1 MTPDPDFQVPTSSFE
16 AVKIAMKQDRNG
28 YILTLNVHP
37 DEVPNEIMRD
47 FVGARYQVVMVR
59 LNEQGEPLDRNAFR
73 DPVKAAGIL
82 CRDPQF
88 AEYLF
93 AQGQIEECS
102 KEHATE
108 WLKSECFIFSRAELR
123 DNKLACSRLWQ
134 IEEEYL
140 KWKNKN

>member
-1 MTPDPDFQVPTSSFE
+1 
-16 AVKIAMKQDRNG
+16 MKQDRNG

-59 LNEQGEPLDRNAFR
+59 LNEQGEPMDRNAFR

-82 CRDPQF
+82 CRDKKF
-88 AEYLF
+88 LEYLF
-93 AQGQIEECS
+93 KTDQIDELNE
-102 KEHATE
+102 KHASE
-108 WLKSECFIFSRAELR
+108 WLKSECFIFSRAELK
-123 DNKLACSRLWQ
+123 DNRLACSRLWE

-140 KWKNKN
+140 KWKAKN

>member
-1 MTPDPDFQVPTSSFE
+1 MTPDPDYQIPTSNFE
-16 AVKIAMKQDRNG
+16 AVKVAMKQDKTG
-28 YILTLNVHP
+28 YILTLSVHP

-59 LNEQGEPLDRNAFR
+59 LNEQGEPIDRNAFR

-82 CRDPQF
+82 CRDPMF
-88 AEYLF
+88 AKYLF
-93 AQGQIEECS
+93 NDGQIEVQD
-102 KEHATE
+102 KNQATE

-134 IEEEYL
+134 IEEEYN
-140 KWKNKN
+140 KWKTGN

>member
-1 MTPDPDFQVPTSSFE
+1 M
-16 AVKIAMKQDRNG
+16 AMKQDKTG
-28 YILTLNVHP
+28 YILTLSVHP

-59 LNEQGEPLDRNAFR
+59 LNEQGEPIDRNAFR

-82 CRDPQF
+82 CRDPMF
-88 AEYLF
+88 AKYLF
-93 AQGQIEECS
+93 NDGQIEVQD
-102 KEHATE
+102 KNQATE

-134 IEEEYL
+134 IEEEYN
-140 KWKNKN
+140 KWKTGN

>member
-1 MTPDPDFQVPTSSFE
+1 MTPDPDYQIPTSNFE
-16 AVKIAMKQDRNG
+16 AVKVAMKQDKTG
-28 YILTLNVHP
+28 YILTLSVHP

-59 LNEQGEPLDRNAFR
+59 LNEQGEPIDRNAFR

-82 CRDPQF
+82 CRDPMF
-88 AEYLF
+88 AKYLF
-93 AQGQIEECS
+93 NEGQIEVQD
-102 KEHATE
+102 KNQATE

-134 IEEEYL
+134 IEEEYN
-140 KWKNKN
+140 KWKTEN